1 MFLRLPRNITWISN
15 KTIKEITS
23 SKYFAQLRSFYE
35 NSYLPSNEYNIKKQ
49 LRLSFELSA
58 DLHDMY
64 NFQAAMISVATKNLI
79 DLKENIDSYI
89 KSSNKIL
96 KKLQTYIFS
105 CPQIG
110 LPPPR
115 DRHSFKFKS
124 IDVLSKLEN
133 SIILYNAKRNGLSI
147 INSIAYI
154 THDYPIQSVEYVINE
169 SLKISKT
176 GRRVDI
182 TSLAIKKSKKII
194 FTQSDYDSLCTHCLN
209 I

>member
-1 MFLRLPRNITWISN
+1 M
-15 KTIKEITS
+15 
-23 SKYFAQLRSFYE
+23 
-35 NSYLPSNEYNIKKQ
+35 
-49 LRLSFELSA
+49 
-58 DLHDMY
+58 
-64 NFQAAMISVATKNLI
+64 
-79 DLKENIDSYI
+79 
-89 KSSNKIL
+89 
-96 KKLQTYIFS
+96 
-105 CPQIG
+105 
-110 LPPPR
+110 PPPR

-133 SIILYNAKRNGLSI
+133 SIILYNAKRNEQLGLSI